1 MQENKKKIVCDALA
15 KTVKKL
21 RGDKSRYM
29 HCAEYGIS
37 TSILSNIERA
47 LKDPQLTTLMKL
59 AESFGLKF
67 SEFAKLLE
75 NELPDNFSF
84 YDD

>member
-1 MQENKKKIVCDALA
+1 MQENKKKIICNALA
-15 KTVKKL
+15 KTVKQL

-59 AESFGLKF
+59 AESFGLKL
-67 SEFAKLLE
+67 SEFAKKLE

-84 YDD
+84 FDD